1 MACPSGMTAIAPATA
16 IVLVG
21 RDFRFHVATGAEC
34 RLHGMSLRSFLTL
47 ATRAMGNC
55 SPRRARLST
64 SPACP
69 GRSATRLAEDS
80 SSLSPRVACGF
91 SLSISHASGAWSSE
105 MKPRGGSSRYAGGG
119 GHMTNGHTLA
129 RRHLLLVASANADN
143 VGAHAHTLPSM
154 VSGGFC
160 GWWCRTG
167 GTKRTDLCIR
177 CLFRLR
183 L

>member
-105 MKPRGGSSRYAGGG
+105 MKPRGGSSPYAGGG
-119 GHMTNGHTLA
+119 GHMTKVHTLA
-129 RRHLLLVASANADN
+129 EAALLLVASGNADN
-143 VGAHAHTLPSM
+143 VDMPTPFRRRCPVDL
-154 VSGGFC
+154 VGGVAQ
-160 GWWCRTG
+160 GDE
-167 GTKRTDLCIR
+167 TKRTDLCIK

-183 L
+183 R

>member
-1 MACPSGMTAIAPATA
+1 MCVSRALPLLARGSPRNICWASTISRALQPRLTFHACADLHFMACPSGMTAIAPATA

-47 ATRAMGNC
+47 ATRAMGNW
-55 SPRRARLST
+55 SPRRARLPT
-64 SPACP
+64 SP

-105 MKPRGGSSRYAGGG
+105 MKPRGGSSRYAGGD

-129 RRHLLLVASANADN
+129 RQH
-143 VGAHAHTLPSM
+143 
-154 VSGGFC
+154 FC
-160 GWWCRTG
+160 S
-167 GTKRTDLCIR
+167 
-177 CLFRLR
+177 
-183 L
+183 